1 MSVARDIIGRAH
13 RLLGIVQSGDAL
25 PEADYQDGLI
35 ALNAMISSWQTERL
49 MVYAL
54 IDTAFTLVNG
64 TASYTVGPAGNFALT
79 PRPQKLENVFVRNAS
94 IDYPVE
100 LVESDKWFSI
110 PDKTSESDIPIY
122 AYYDTTLATGT
133 LLLWPV
139 PNAAYSLHIVT
150 WTTIST
156 LATLSTA
163 IALPQGYERALAY
176 NLAVEIAPEV
186 ARTVIVS
193 PLSASPRIDREA
205 SATVKAI
212 AVESKAAIKRA
223 NQRPMLAQTEL
234 GYLLKGQRSN
244 VFSGGYVA

>member
-1 MSVARDIIGRAH
+1 MATAQTIVDRALRLIGA
-13 RLLGIVQSGDAL
+13 IASGDSPTAA
-25 PEADYQDGLI
+25 ESADALI

-54 IDTAFTLVNG
+54 VDTAFTMSASDN
-64 TASYTVGPAGNFALT
+64 SYTVGPAGNFALT

-150 WTTIST
+150 WMTVLELAALATTIT
-156 LATLSTA
+156 
-163 IALPQGYERALAY
+163 LPQGYERALAY
-176 NLAVEIAPEV
+176 NLAIEIAPEYEKEPANSV
-186 ARTVIVS
+186 
-193 PLSASPRIDREA
+193 
-205 SATVKAI
+205 I
-212 AVESKAAIKRA
+212 AVAAESKAAIKRA